1 VLKKLIELG
10 VVPVQIP
17 EEEKTRLLDHLEAMV
32 GVLPD
37 AYRLMLSHFGG
48 DLQFSSL
55 VCFRAD
61 IPSPW
66 ACGEG
71 KDALDI
77 LYGLTSKYEVSA
89 SEMFDIYIG
98 RIPDGWVPNG
108 ASAGGNQICLHTGNK
123 ERQSVGFWDHESELR
138 PGLPARGGGITLI
151 APSLADFIDGL
162 TPDQD
167 SGNVLNQVRVN
178 LRF

>member
-1 VLKKLIELG
+1 MLKKLIELG

-17 EEEKTRLLDHLEAMV
+17 EEEKTRQLDHLEAMV

-66 ACGEG
+66 ACSEG
-71 KDALDI
+71 KDALEI
-77 LYGLTSKYEVSA
+77 LYGLTSKYKVSA
-89 SEMFDIYIG
+89 SEMFGTYIG
-98 RIPDGWVPNG
+98 RIPTGGFLLAHLPVAIRY
-108 ASAGGNQICLHTGNK
+108 ASTRATKKGNPLD
-123 ERQSVGFWDHESELR
+123 F
-138 PGLPARGGGITLI
+138 GITK
-151 APSLADFIDGL
+151 A
-162 TPDQD
+162 
-167 SGNVLNQVRVN
+167 N
-178 LRF
+178 